1 MWDSEWLSDIRTAGR
16 HPEKEVKI
24 RFFWRQ
30 RDDIF
35 FITANLS
42 GDIFTAQNADNL
54 FDCEITFFL
63 HINVCKEYLIKYDL
77 NILFLY
83 YDFL

>member
-1 MWDSEWLSDIRTAGR
+1 MWDSVWLSDIRTAGR

-42 GDIFTAQNADNL
+42 DDIFTAQNADNL
-54 FDCEITFFL
+54 FDCEITFCL
-63 HINVCKEYLIKYDL
+63 QIDLYKEYLIKDDL
-77 NILFLY
+77 NIPFLY
-83 YDFL
+83 YD